1 MNIKSR
7 YKKARRV
14 LIFITL
20 FIAVGATVGAAGML
34 ADPSGKLMKMDAM
47 LPYFTKLPLSD
58 VLFKNY
64 VFPGIALFAVNG
76 LPNFIAAGL
85 LFSNKKSGI
94 ILGGI
99 CGITLA
105 LWICIQFYIFPLN
118 FMSTAFFIIGI
129 MQADVGYACR
139 VFYEQENFCVDVSEY
154 KNIGMNPQKLVIFFS
169 RMGYVKKLA
178 YMEANRTGAEIYEIK
193 SSELT
198 EGTRGFWWCGRYGM
212 HKWDMPIEPVEV
224 DLTRYEHITI
234 CSPIWVFSLAAP
246 MRTFCRKYAGKIR
259 EADYILVHHQGD
271 TYENAAKEM
280 DTLLKT
286 EHTRLRSIQ
295 CREGRYSEESLL

>member
-34 ADPSGKLMKMDAM
+34 ADPSGELMKMDSM
-47 LPYFTKLPLSD
+47 LPYFTKLPFSD

-64 VFPGIALFAVNG
+64 VFSGIALFAVNG

-105 LWICIQFYIFPLN
+105 LWICIQFYMFPLN
-118 FMSTAFFIIGI
+118 FMSTAFFVIGI
-129 MQADVGYACR
+129 MQATVGYACR
-139 VFYEQENFCVDVSEY
+139 VFYEQENFHVDTSEY

-169 RMGYVKKLA
+169 RMGYVKKFA

-212 HKWDMPIEPVEV
+212 HKWDMPIEPVEI
-224 DLTRYEHITI
+224 DLARYNHITI

-246 MRTFCRKYAGKIR
+246 VRTFCRKYAGKIK
-259 EADYILVHHQGD
+259 EADYILVHHQND
-271 TYENAAKEM
+271 AYENAAKEM
-280 DTLLKT
+280 DTLLKI

-295 CREGRYSEESLL
+295 CREGRYSEE

>member
-1 MNIKSR
+1 MNKKSR
-7 YKKARRV
+7 YKKARLV

-47 LPYFTKLPLSD
+47 LPYFTKLPFSD

-64 VFPGIALFAVNG
+64 VFSGIALFAVNG

-118 FMSTAFFIIGI
+118 FMSTAFFVIGI
-129 MQADVGYACR
+129 MQATMGYACR
-139 VFYEQENFCVDVSEY
+139 VFYEQENFCVDTSEY
-154 KNIGMNPQKLVIFFS
+154 KNIGMNPQRLVIFFS

-178 YMEANRTGAEIYEIK
+178 YREANRTGAEIYEIK

-246 MRTFCRKYAGKIR
+246 MRTFCRKYAGKIK
-259 EADYILVHHQGD
+259 EADYILVHHQND

-295 CREGRYSEESLL
+295 CREGRYSEE

>member
-34 ADPSGKLMKMDAM
+34 ADPSGELMKMDSM
-47 LPYFTKLPLSD
+47 LPYFTKLPFSD

-64 VFPGIALFAVNG
+64 VFSGIALFAVNG

-118 FMSTAFFIIGI
+118 FMSTAFFVIGI
-129 MQADVGYACR
+129 MQATVGYACR
-139 VFYEQENFCVDVSEY
+139 VFYEQENFHVDTSEY

-169 RMGYVKKLA
+169 RMGYVKKFA

-212 HKWDMPIEPVEV
+212 HKWDMPIEPVEI
-224 DLTRYEHITI
+224 DLARYNHITI

-246 MRTFCRKYAGKIR
+246 VRTFCRKYAGKIK
-259 EADYILVHHQGD
+259 EADYILVHHQND
-271 TYENAAKEM
+271 AYENAAKEM

-295 CREGRYSEESLL
+295 CREGRYSEE